1 MFTIAAFWACVLLP
15 TGEPVCHGY
24 DMTGD
29 TDTVMVEHDSCVY
42 AGHLSGNLFAGIVV
56 RYTGADPSGA
66 VYGFTC
72 QESVKT

>member
-1 MFTIAAFWACVLLP
+1 MFIIAAFWACVLLP

-24 DMTGD
+24 DKAGD
-29 TDTVMVEHDSCVY
+29 NNTVAVEHESCVY
-42 AGHLSGNLFAGIVV
+42 AGHLTGNVFAGIVV
-56 RYTGADPSGA
+56 RYTGADPRGA